1 MLDVAVGQNMYNMG
15 YESVETLVKLIKGEE
30 VDAPFDETIGAKF
43 VNTGVQIA
51 TAADYHTVIG
61 G

>member
-1 MLDVAVGQNMYNMG
+1 M
-15 YESVETLVKLIKGEE
+15 ETLVKLIKGEE
-30 VDAPFDETIGAKF
+30 VEDAPFDETIGAKF

-51 TAADYHTVIG
+51 TAADYQTVIG

>member
-1 MLDVAVGQNMYNMG
+1 MFENLTDKL
-15 YESVETLVKLIKGEE
+15 ERSFKLIKGEE

-51 TAADYHTVIG
+51 TAADYQTVIG